1 MWWNK
6 RKKSENDIQ
15 KLVEFETK
23 IKSDVK
29 NQLWQE
35 MESRLA
41 EFAKKEERAAKVKD
55 GWVWLERLPKILPL
69 ASLAAFVIGAII
81 VYSYLYAIDSVSL
94 FAQVMSSPSSL
105 VSILFIL
112 LILLIFIFG
121 IPFYAP
127 YDFASSVNKIRK
139 DSWEG
144 HLLCILG
151 LIALLSTQIFIVNQ
165 FDISTWKNDSIPFS
179 VYLIIIVYLIG
190 FITIS
195 MIFYSFIIKF
205 NKNKIR
211 FSFFEF
217 LKFTVNYGRLLLF
230 SSTLLWFSIIRFSS
244 WFDSP
249 IWFWVTLV
257 VIYIVN
263 IFPSFALVGVGEV
276 GENPRII
283 WGFPIFFVGI
293 LGFTMM
299 TMPGSKVDL
308 NLLHKLGYIESHS
321 QARLYL
327 LDKRFIDWTVLPEQ
341 QDGKNVDGKKYLLQL
356 RERFYPICKM
366 ESENERKICEDAIKK
381 WGEYNN
387 ALYGYM
393 MWNLGET
400 KIFCP
405 NNSKLPRY
413 TKEFKNES
421 FKCLKIKGE
430 YLYQLPAP

>member
-1 MWWNK
+1 M
-6 RKKSENDIQ
+6 
-15 KLVEFETK
+15 
-23 IKSDVK
+23 
-29 NQLWQE
+29 
-35 MESRLA
+35 
-41 EFAKKEERAAKVKD
+41 
-55 GWVWLERLPKILPL
+55 G
-69 ASLAAFVIGAII
+69 
-81 VYSYLYAIDSVSL
+81 
-94 FAQVMSSPSSL
+94 
-105 VSILFIL
+105 L
-112 LILLIFIFG
+112 LILLLVQFYFINSF
-121 IPFYAP
+121 
-127 YDFASSVNKIRK
+127 DKWK
-139 DSWEG
+139 DSSWVRYVP
-144 HLLCILG
+144 LILY
-151 LIALLSTQIFIVNQ
+151 LIA
-165 FDISTWKNDSIPFS
+165 P
-179 VYLIIIVYLIG
+179 
-190 FITIS
+190 FITS
-195 MIFYSFIIKF
+195 AIIYYYIN
-205 NKNKIR
+205 NKDCKNNIK
-211 FSFFEF
+211 SLSEYFE
-217 LKFTVNYGRLLLF
+217 LACSYWLLHLF
-230 SSTLLWFSIIRFSS
+230 SSILLWFSVLFGS

-249 IWFWVTLV
+249 VWFWVTLI
-257 VIYIVN
+257 VIYTLN

-321 QARLYL
+321 EARLYL

>member
-1 MWWNK
+1 M
-6 RKKSENDIQ
+6 SEY
-15 KLVEFETK
+15 FE
-23 IKSDVK
+23 
-29 NQLWQE
+29 
-35 MESRLA
+35 LA
-41 EFAKKEERAAKVKD
+41 
-55 GWVWLERLPKILPL
+55 
-69 ASLAAFVIGAII
+69 
-81 VYSYLYAIDSVSL
+81 YSYW
-94 FAQVMSSPSSL
+94 
-105 VSILFIL
+105 L
-112 LILLIFIFG
+112 L
-121 IPFYAP
+121 
-127 YDFASSVNKIRK
+127 
-139 DSWEG
+139 
-144 HLLCILG
+144 H
-151 LIALLSTQIFIVNQ
+151 
-165 FDISTWKNDSIPFS
+165 
-179 VYLIIIVYLIG
+179 
-190 FITIS
+190 
-195 MIFYSFIIKF
+195 
-205 NKNKIR
+205 
-211 FSFFEF
+211 
-217 LKFTVNYGRLLLF
+217 LF
-230 SSTLLWFSIIRFSS
+230 SSILLWFSVLFGS

-249 IWFWVTLV
+249 IWFLVTLV

-321 QARLYL
+321 EARLYL

-341 QDGKNVDGKKYLLQL
+341 QDGKNVDSKKYLLQL